1 MRWFLSFLF
10 VAVASG
16 SAFGETLTPISAL
29 TGKPAAYEGHLVSI
43 SGTVSRVVER
53 RSPERYRGH
62 DDPYDV
68 LVVCDRGACLNADI
82 GFGDAPIGKG
92 MVVAL
97 HGRFAALSRVGPY
110 VDRNELRVDR
120 LEGHRPRR

>member
-10 VAVASG
+10 VAVTSG
-16 SAFGETLTPISAL
+16 SASAETLTPISAL
-29 TGKPAAYEGHLVSI
+29 TGNPAAFDGRFVSI
-43 SGTVSRVVER
+43 SGTVSEVVER
-53 RSPERYRGH
+53 RSPVRYRGH

-68 LVVCDRGACLNADI
+68 LVVCDRGACLRADI

-92 MVVAL
+92 MLVDL
-97 HGRFAALSRVGPY
+97 HGRFAASSRVGPY

-120 LEGHRPRR
+120 LEGHRARR

>member
-10 VAVASG
+10 VAVSAG
-16 SAFGETLTPISAL
+16 SASAETRTPILAL
-29 TGKPAAYEGHLVSI
+29 TGNPAAYNGHLVSI
-43 SGTVSRVVER
+43 SGTVSEVVER
-53 RSPERYRGH
+53 RSAVRYRGH

-82 GFGDAPIGKG
+82 GFGDAPISKG
-92 MVVAL
+92 MLVDL
-97 HGRFAALSRVGPY
+97 HGRFAASSRVGPY

-120 LEGHRPRR
+120 LEGHRARR